1 MMEALLRIVLATGLS
16 EAAALD
22 FNVDGEAAKTISKHR
37 RAEAVL
43 WESLGVVAL
52 GATNRAREAAVRAA
66 DLWGVGKGSI
76 SALYALL
83 LSPNSTGALQW
94 VAFQFLSTEPI
105 QQLAVTWGG
114 APQTQAEADEG
125 AAQEA
130 AQDEASLAAAA
141 KLRPEL
147 AKLLETPEKLLLQS
161 SFTSALRVHY
171 LLGWS
176 LLLMRLHALPP
187 LSPVRERLLQFARDS
202 DISSTLLD
210 CLFQHIPLD
219 LTSGT
224 SASRRRTAVAGAK
237 INSAATAATRAVSS
251 GTVSFAVEHLW
262 PVKEES
268 VVVLAG
274 AVYGLLLRVLPAC
287 VRIWFTGLR
296 DRSTASAIENFTSSN
311 CSTYLLADEFSQL
324 QASVIA
330 DETLSIRANRTLR
343 EATAVYKKEEACLDI
358 VIRLPSCYPL
368 RAVEVD
374 CTRRLGISETLLRK
388 WILSMASFLRNQ
400 NGALLEAIQMWKKN
414 VDREFEG
421 VEECP
426 ICYSI
431 IHTTNHSLPRLA
443 CKTCKHKFHSAC
455 LYKWF
460 STSHKS
466 TCPLCQTPF

>member
-1 MMEALLRIVLATGLS
+1 V
-16 EAAALD
+16 
-22 FNVDGEAAKTISKHR
+22 
-37 RAEAVL
+37 
-43 WESLGVVAL
+43 ES
-52 GATNRAREAAVRAA
+52 
-66 DLWGVGKGSI
+66 
-76 SALYALL
+76 
-83 LSPNSTGALQW
+83 
-94 VAFQFLSTEPI
+94 
-105 QQLAVTWGG
+105 
-114 APQTQAEADEG
+114 
-125 AAQEA
+125 
-130 AQDEASLAAAA
+130 
-141 KLRPEL
+141 
-147 AKLLETPEKLLLQS
+147 
-161 SFTSALRVHY
+161 
-171 LLGWS
+171 
-176 LLLMRLHALPP
+176 
-187 LSPVRERLLQFARDS
+187 
-202 DISSTLLD
+202 
-210 CLFQHIPLD
+210 
-219 LTSGT
+219 
-224 SASRRRTAVAGAK
+224 
-237 INSAATAATRAVSS
+237 
-251 GTVSFAVEHLW
+251 LW
-262 PVKEES
+262 PVKEQN

-296 DRSTASAIENFTSSN
+296 DRSTVSAIENFTSSN
-311 CSTYLLADEFSQL
+311 CSTHLLADEFSQL
-324 QASVIA
+324 QASVVA

-343 EATAVYKKEEACLDI
+343 EVTAVYKKEEACLDI
-358 VIRLPSCYPL
+358 VIRLPACYPL

-374 CTRRLGISETLLRK
+374 CTRRLGISKTLLRK